1 MNWTEQELKE
11 LEKYGFEYSI
21 NRQDRSDEGQYNG
34 YDWLYDDTE
43 NDWKRPWQS
52 DIYMLYLI

>member
-43 NDWKRPWQS
+43 ND
-52 DIYMLYLI
+52 